1 MERRLTHVNWMEIES
16 RVAAGERRVLLPVGS
31 LEAHGFIA
39 QGTDILAPEY
49 LCARLAEPLGAWIAP
64 CIPYG
69 VSRSLSAYPGTV
81 HVEPAPFQAYL
92 AEVLRAF
99 ARQGLGEILILNGH
113 GGHTAA
119 LRETAGEVH
128 IQTGARIAAVDW
140 WSECYDLC
148 LLHLGVPG
156 GHAGADE
163 AAMLWAAAP
172 ELVREDL
179 KGRVRGWVGRPS
191 TAAFPVPG
199 SLLSGQPEGLTVVT
213 DEARCRAYVEAGV
226 ERLGQ
231 VYRDILNGWA
241 AISGAGAPAVGS

>member
-1 MERRLTHVNWMEIES
+1 MERRLTHVNWMEIET
-16 RVAAGERRVLLPVGS
+16 RLGAGESRVLLPVGS

-49 LCARLAEPLGAWIAP
+49 LCGRLAEPLKAWIAP

-69 VSRSLSAYPGTV
+69 ITRSLSAYPGTV
-81 HVEPAPFQAYL
+81 HVEPGPFTAYL
-92 AEVLRAF
+92 AEVLRSF
-99 ARQGLGEILILNGH
+99 ARQGLREILVLNGH

-128 IQTGARIAAVDW
+128 VQTGARLAVVDW

-148 LLHLGVPG
+148 VQHLGVPG

-163 AAMLWAAAP
+163 AAMLSAAAP
-172 ELVREDL
+172 GLVREDL
-179 KGRVRGWVGRPS
+179 KARVRGWVGRPS
-191 TAAFPVPG
+191 TATFPVPG

-226 ERLGQ
+226 ERLRD
-231 VYRDILNGWA
+231 VYLKILQGWEPLEDA
-241 AISGAGAPAVGS
+241 GASGAGR